1 MIKRRFHLMRK
12 KGRKIQVLHLK
23 HPEWQVHGMYQK
35 ENKTLLSRVFKV
47 SDCSHPPPPHRV
59 KLVEKKCFTC
69 LVLLNS
75 WMPIGFWLCYL
86 IPQTLKNL
94 HQQHKE
100 VCRQALLSFWLWGGK
115 QTVKFHKTSKSI
127 NFISSTKSHTFR
139 LFYEISWC

>member
-35 ENKTLLSRVFKV
+35 ENKPFSPGFSKSQTVPTPL
-47 SDCSHPPPPHRV
+47 PPTGWSLW
-59 KLVEKKCFTC
+59 KKKCFTC

-100 VCRQALLSFWLWGGK
+100 VCRQALISFWLWGGK